1 MRKRAKTSFLL
12 ATGLRA
18 YRLPIAPRKTYLAT
32 TCWFFRAFDGDPRR
46 KEGWQSHASTPCG
59 PEPPFSRYAMRNR
72 RQAGPM
78 RAVDRGRRS
87 QPAVAGGLAP
97 PAGLNHELSTG
108 AVAGRGATIDEVRRS
123 RSTRGQPILW
133 VSCVACVV
141 PRGSSVTAHTPSGL
155 VGYAFSH
162 ELVYFMWPFVALS
175 SVSSAGPLD
184 KWRRRF

>member
-1 MRKRAKTSFLL
+1 MLVLPRFRWRPLSEGGLVVARLDPVW
-12 ATGLRA
+12 TGTALQQ
-18 YRLPIAPRKTYLAT
+18 I
-32 TCWFFRAFDGDPRR
+32 C
-46 KEGWQSHASTPCG
+46 
-59 PEPPFSRYAMRNR
+59 YAESPTV
-72 RQAGPM
+72 GPM

-133 VSCVACVV
+133 VSCVACVM
-141 PRGSSVTAHTPSGL
+141 PRGSSVTAHTSSDL
-155 VGYAFSH
+155 VGYDFSH